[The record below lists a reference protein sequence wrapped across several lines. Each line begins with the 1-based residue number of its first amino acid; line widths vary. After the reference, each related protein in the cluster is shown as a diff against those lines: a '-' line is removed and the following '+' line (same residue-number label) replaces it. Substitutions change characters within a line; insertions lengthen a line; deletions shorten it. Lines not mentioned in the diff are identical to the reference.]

1 MRFFGEDTKNE
12 KIEKLKA
19 IPVFSAL
26 DRREI
31 RVVEALLHERTYEK
45 DEIIFEEGDAG
56 HGVYIIVSGKVRLK
70 SSHKLLESA
79 LFEFGPGDTLGEMS
93 LLDEAPQIATVFA
106 VEPTVVVA
114 LFQAELSLL
123 LMNNTHI
130 GVKVLMEISKAIARR
145 ARRLLLQKSS
155 LPTL

>member
-1 MRFFGEDTKNE
+1 MRLFGADTNNQ
-12 KIEKLKA
+12 KIEMLKA
-19 IPVFSAL
+19 LPVFSAL

-56 HGVYIIVSGKVRLK
+56 HGVYIIVSGKARLK

-93 LLDEAPQIATVFA
+93 LLDESSQIATVFA

-114 LFQAELSLL
+114 LFQAELSTL
-123 LMNNTHI
+123 LMNNTSI